1 MGPLLAIIVALL
13 AMIGFGWLSSK
24 AGKGKKRQSARILL
38 GVLTILGGIFLS
50 IRGLG
55 VVSFYLIPIGIGLL
69 SPILG
74 DVLPGMNRGCQH
86 TPPPG
91 RSGSQSMS
99 VGEARQLLGVE
110 PGASR
115 EEIEK
120 AYKAMMKRVHPD
132 TGGSDGLAAKVQ
144 EARDILLG

>member
-74 DVLPGMNRGCQH
+74 DVLPGMNRGRQH